1 MAYKDYHMHTSF
13 CDGRD
18 TCEDMVLSA
27 IEKGLS
33 EIGIVVHSY
42 VEFDKEFS
50 VARERE
56 ADFISEVRALADKYK
71 EKIRVLP
78 GIEMDYY
85 VTDFEENYDYVIG
98 SVHYFKIGEEY
109 YSLDIS
115 ESDFVKMTEEKFGG
129 DYYAV
134 CEKYYEL
141 VSDIVNKTGA
151 DIIAHFDLIT
161 KFNEGNKLFDTNH
174 PRYVRAYKQA
184 VDTLIP
190 YGKPFEI
197 NTGAISRG
205 YRSEPYPSEQIIN
218 YIKSKGGSF
227 VLSSDSHSARNIAY
241 LFDKYANL
249 TI

>member
-1 MAYKDYHMHTSF
+1 MHTSF
-13 CDGRD
+13 CDGKD

-33 EIGIVVHSY
+33 EIGILVHSY

-50 VARERE
+50 VSREQERS
-56 ADFISEVRALADKYK
+56 FISEVRSLAEKYK
-71 EKIRVLP
+71 DKIRVLC

-85 VTDFEENYDYVIG
+85 VSAYEKDYDYVIG

-115 ESDFVKMTEEKFGG
+115 EPDFIQMTKEKFDG

-141 VSDIVNKTGA
+141 VSDVVNKTGA

-161 KFNEGNKLFDTNH
+161 KFNEGNKLFDTAH
-174 PRYVRAYKQA
+174 PRYVNAYKKA
-184 VDTLIP
+184 IDALIP
-190 YGKPFEI
+190 CGKPFEI

-205 YRSEPYPSEQIIN
+205 YRSEPYPSKQIIE
-218 YIKSKGGSF
+218 YIKNKGGKLI
-227 VLSSDSHSARNIAY
+227 LSSDSHSARNIAY
-241 LFDKYANL
+241 LFDEYLEL
-249 TI
+249 TV